1 VGIIAIP
8 RILREKLSD
17 DGAEALVDVIN
28 KAEGN
33 SREDTLKFVEEKF
46 ERRLSAETGKLRL
59 EISEVRNE
67 ILKTRAEM
75 IKWMFI
81 FTFGQFWAIL
91 SVLFVF
97 FKK

>member
-1 VGIIAIP
+1 MGIIAIP
-8 RILREKLSD
+8 RVLREKLSD

-75 IKWMFI
+75 IKWMFVFI
-81 FTFGQFWAIL
+81 FGQFWANIG
-91 SVLFVF
+91 VMYIF
-97 FKK
+97 FRR